1 MSSDALREPWSDL
14 ERQRE
19 SATFAMWLFLGTEI
33 LFFGGL
39 FAGYSVY
46 RFLHPA
52 AFLAGGHETNI
63 YFGSI
68 NTFLLL
74 TSSFVM
80 AAGAIAAREG
90 LYRFARVCFPVT
102 AVLGMVFLILKG
114 FEYNDDLE
122 KHLFPGPGF
131 PLPETGASIF
141 WAFYWVMTFVHAV
154 HVTFGVGAII
164 RLQIASRDDPEWLR
178 DSPSAEVTALYWHFV
193 DAIWVVLFALLY
205 LAGRSS

>member
-1 MSSDALREPWSDL
+1 MTSDALRDPWTSL

-19 SATFAMWLFLGTEI
+19 SAVFGMWLFLGTEV
-33 LFFGGL
+33 LFFGAI

-52 AFLAGGHETNI
+52 AFLSAARATNI

-80 AAGAIAAREG
+80 AAGTLAAREG
-90 LYRFARVCFPVT
+90 LFRFARICFPVT
-102 AVLGMVFLILKG
+102 AALGTLFLILKG
-114 FEYNDDLE
+114 FEYSDDLD
-122 KHLFPGPGF
+122 KHLVPGPGF
-131 PLPETGASIF
+131 PLPQSGAEIF
-141 WAFYWVMTFVHAV
+141 WTFYWIMTLIHAV
-154 HVTFGVGAII
+154 HLLIGIAAVL
-164 RLQIASRDDPEWLR
+164 RLEIASREDPEWLK

-193 DAIWVVLFALLY
+193 DVIWVVLFPLLY
-205 LAGRSS
+205 LPGRS